1 MLDKVNLADVRS
13 FVLVAE
19 QESFTKAADILDV
32 SRSHVSR
39 QITRLEKDL
48 G

>member
-32 SRSHVSR
+32 SRSHVSSR
-39 QITRLEKDL
+39 SL
-48 G
+48 GWKKI